1 MRRII
6 PAILAVLVLVVAL
19 GAVAF
24 ARGDASS
31 VTRARVERSVAVVF
45 AHRYVERSRL
55 LGRPTLTPQ
64 SLHAK
69 AMCDKHGPD
78 VPDVGP
84 GGDWICLLGWTD
96 PEAPMPAEG
105 YGKFELNVHSNDCF
119 TAVGPTK
126 LTGFLTITDT
136 TGKEVINPVFEF
148 DGCFDPHGDDEPTGV
163 EFPSLLVIT
172 STTVAPDAEGNAG
185 LQVTC
190 GTGNHGCAGSISATA
205 GGQTLGS
212 TAFTLQEESTST
224 LKIPGPLPA
233 DATEVTIQVRVRDAV
248 GPSGPVTLPVQRP

>member
-1 MRRII
+1 MRRIV
-6 PAILAVLVLVVAL
+6 PAVLAVLVLVVAL

-31 VTRARVERSVAVVF
+31 VTQARVERSLAVVF
-45 AHRYVERSRL
+45 AHRYVEQSRL
-55 LGRPTLTPQ
+55 VGRPTTTPE

-78 VPDVGP
+78 VPDLGP
-84 GGDWICLLGWTD
+84 GGDWVCLMSWTD
-96 PEAPMPAEG
+96 PEVPMPTEG
-105 YGKFELNVHSNDCF
+105 YGKFELNVHSNDCY

-136 TGKEVINPVFEF
+136 AGKEVTNPVFEF

-163 EFPSLLVIT
+163 EFPSLLAIT
-172 STTVAPDAEGNAG
+172 STTVAPDAEGHTD
-185 LQVTC
+185 LRVTC
-190 GTGNHGCAGSISATA
+190 GTGSQGCSGSVSATA
-205 GGQTLGS
+205 GGRTLGS
-212 TAFTLQEESTST
+212 TSFALQEESTST
-224 LKIPGPLPA
+224 LTIPGPLPA
-233 DATEVTIQVRVRDAV
+233 DATEVTVHVRLRDAV